1 MRARIVAGDTTS
13 GTRERAGRFF
23 ESYNGLSFEEQV
35 AMLTATGVPEK
46 FATGMARSAD
56 TTMQQGILDLYR
68 SATELHRDWGT
79 DLGPTAA
86 PGLVPLATHDVFGD
100 LVMQQDFAAAV
111 GAKTEMLDG
120 LDHWWMVQDP
130 ERAATGLS

>member
-1 MRARIVAGDTTS
+1 
-13 GTRERAGRFF
+13 
-23 ESYNGLSFEEQV
+23 
-35 AMLTATGVPEK
+35 MLTATGVPEK
-46 FATGMARSAD
+46 FATDMARSAD
-56 TTMQQGILDLYR
+56 TTMQRCILDLYR

-86 PGLVPLATHDVFGD
+86 PGLVALATHDVFGD
-100 LVMQQDFAAAV
+100 LVMLQDFAAAV